1 MVRAALFFLA
11 LTTPAHAQTANWETA
26 GGSLFVGQSITREA
40 PAPAAPPPPNNAFPS
55 TANQPFDAVVRQ
67 LAAEHDLDPR
77 LLHAILI
84 VESAYQPNAV
94 STAGA
99 QGLSQLMP
107 GTARDLGVADPFD
120 PAQNVAGGGAY
131 IAQML
136 ARYEDVRLA
145 LAAYNAGPGRVDR
158 AGGVPAIPETQAYVD
173 SVIDCFLALTAG
185 RSPRRLREC
194 QSAKPGRPRITAAAP
209 AEDAARSPLFVARSP

>member
-1 MVRAALFFLA
+1 MVKMALLMLA
-11 LTTPAHAQTANWETA
+11 LATPAAAQTANWDNS
-26 GGSLFVGQSITREA
+26 GGGLFVGQNAARW
-40 PAPAAPPPPNNAFPS
+40 PAETAAPPADPPFPS
-55 TANQPFDAVVRQ
+55 TADQPFDAIVRQ
-67 LAAEHDLDPR
+67 VAAEHGLDPR
-77 LLHAILI
+77 LLHAVLI
-84 VESAYQPNAV
+84 VESAYRPDAV
-94 STAGA
+94 SSAGA
-99 QGLSQLMP
+99 QGLAQLMP

-131 IAQML
+131 VAQML

-185 RSPRRLREC
+185 RSPRRLSEC
-194 QSAKPGRPRITAAAP
+194 RSAPTARTQTAAAP
-209 AEDAARSPLFVARSP
+209 PTIDAARSPLFVTRTP

>member
-1 MVRAALFFLA
+1 LA
-11 LTTPAHAQTANWETA
+11 LATPAVAQTADWGNA
-26 GGSLFVGQSITREA
+26 GGGLFAGQA
-40 PAPAAPPPPNNAFPS
+40 QQQPAPEPSSAEPGFPS
-55 TANQPFDAVVRQ
+55 TADQPFDAIVRQ
-67 LAAEHDLDPR
+67 VAAEHDLDPR

-84 VESAYQPNAV
+84 VESAYRPDAV
-94 STAGA
+94 SSAGA
-99 QGLSQLMP
+99 QGLAQLMP

-131 IAQML
+131 VAQML
-136 ARYEDVRLA
+136 ARYDDVRLA

-158 AGGVPAIPETQAYVD
+158 AGGVPQIAETQAYVD

-185 RSPRRLREC
+185 RNPRRLSEC
-194 QSAKPGRPRITAAAP
+194 RTAPPGRTRTAAAAP

>member
-1 MVRAALFFLA
+1 MVRAALLLLA
-11 LTTPAHAQTANWETA
+11 FATPATAQTADWGHA
-26 GGSLFVGQSITREA
+26 GGGLFVGQAQQQPAPEA
-40 PAPAAPPPPNNAFPS
+40 PSAEPGFPS
-55 TANQPFDAVVRQ
+55 TADQPFDAIVRQ
-67 LAAEHDLDPR
+67 VAAEHDLDPR

-84 VESAYQPNAV
+84 VESAYRPDAV
-94 STAGA
+94 SSAGA
-99 QGLSQLMP
+99 QGLAQLMP

-131 IAQML
+131 VAQI
-136 ARYEDVRLA
+136 A

-185 RSPRRLREC
+185 RTPRRLSEC
-194 QSAKPGRPRITAAAP
+194 RAAPLARARTAATAP

>member
-1 MVRAALFFLA
+1 MVRAALLLLA
-11 LTTPAHAQTANWETA
+11 FATPATAQTADWGNA
-26 GGSLFVGQSITREA
+26 GGGLFVGQAQQQT
-40 PAPAAPPPPNNAFPS
+40 APAAPPAEPGFPS
-55 TANQPFDAVVRQ
+55 TADQPFDAIVRQ
-67 LAAEHDLDPR
+67 VAAEHDLDPR

-84 VESAYQPNAV
+84 VESAYRPDAV
-94 STAGA
+94 SSAGA
-99 QGLSQLMP
+99 QGLAQLMP

-131 IAQML
+131 VAQML
-136 ARYEDVRLA
+136 ARYDDVRLA

-185 RSPRRLREC
+185 RTPRRLSEC
-194 QSAKPGRPRITAAAP
+194 RTAPPGQSRTATTAP
-209 AEDAARSPLFVARSP
+209 AEDAARSPLFVTRSP

>member
-1 MVRAALFFLA
+1 MVRAALLLLA
-11 LTTPAHAQTANWETA
+11 FSTPAVAQTADWGNA
-26 GGSLFVGQSITREA
+26 GGGLFVGQTQQQLASAALSAEA
-40 PAPAAPPPPNNAFPS
+40 GFPS
-55 TANQPFDAVVRQ
+55 TADQPFDAIVRQ
-67 LAAEHDLDPR
+67 VAAEHDLDPR

-84 VESAYQPNAV
+84 VESAYRPDAV
-94 STAGA
+94 SSAGA
-99 QGLSQLMP
+99 QGLAQLMP

-131 IAQML
+131 VAQML
-136 ARYEDVRLA
+136 ARYNDVRLA

-185 RSPRRLREC
+185 RTLRRLSEC
-194 QSAKPGRPRITAAAP
+194 RTAPPGRSRTAATPP
-209 AEDAARSPLFVARSP
+209 AEDAARSPLFVTRSP

>member
-1 MVRAALFFLA
+1 MVRAALLLLA
-11 LTTPAHAQTANWETA
+11 LAGPAAAQTTDWGNA
-26 GGSLFVGQSITREA
+26 GGGLFVGQA
-40 PAPAAPPPPNNAFPS
+40 QQQPAPEVQLTEPGFPATS
-55 TANQPFDAVVRQ
+55 DQPFDAIVRQ
-67 LAAEHDLDPR
+67 VAAEHDLDPR

-84 VESAYQPNAV
+84 VESAYRPDAV
-94 STAGA
+94 SSAGA
-99 QGLSQLMP
+99 QGLAQLMP
-107 GTARDLGVADPFD
+107 GTARDLGVTDPFD

-131 IAQML
+131 VAQML
-136 ARYEDVRLA
+136 ARYDDVRLA

-185 RSPRRLREC
+185 RTPRRLSEC
-194 QSAKPGRPRITAAAP
+194 RTAPSARSRTAAAPP

>member
-1 MVRAALFFLA
+1 
-11 LTTPAHAQTANWETA
+11 
-26 GGSLFVGQSITREA
+26 
-40 PAPAAPPPPNNAFPS
+40 
-55 TANQPFDAVVRQ
+55 VRQ
-67 LAAEHDLDPR
+67 VAAEHDLDPR

-84 VESAYQPNAV
+84 VESAYRPDAV
-94 STAGA
+94 SSAGA
-99 QGLSQLMP
+99 QGLAQLMP

-131 IAQML
+131 VAQML
-136 ARYEDVRLA
+136 ARYDDVRLA

-158 AGGVPAIPETQAYVD
+158 AGGVPQIAETQAYVD

-185 RSPRRLREC
+185 RNPRRLSEC
-194 QSAKPGRPRITAAAP
+194 RTAPPGRTRTAAAAP

>member
-1 MVRAALFFLA
+1 MVRAALLLLA
-11 LTTPAHAQTANWETA
+11 LATPAAAQTADWDNA
-26 GGSLFVGQSITREA
+26 GGGLFVGQA
-40 PAPAAPPPPNNAFPS
+40 QQQPAPEAQPAEPGFPS
-55 TANQPFDAVVRQ
+55 TADQPFDAIVRQ
-67 LAAEHDLDPR
+67 VAAEHDLDPR

-84 VESAYQPNAV
+84 VESAYRPDAV
-94 STAGA
+94 SSAGA
-99 QGLSQLMP
+99 QGLAQLMP

-131 IAQML
+131 VAQML
-136 ARYEDVRLA
+136 ARYDDVRLA

-173 SVIDCFLALTAG
+173 SVIDCFLALAAG
-185 RSPRRLREC
+185 RTPRRLSEC
-194 QSAKPGRPRITAAAP
+194 RTAPSARSRTAAAPP